1 MTAVL
6 NFRQERIYLLT
17 VDILKGLAIFPM
29 IFGHSIGWWNREL
42 SMHYEEG
49 SLAVVSIWFTGLMVF
64 PCFLYLYGFNQV
76 NSFLRQDEDVS
87 NYYEIRLHAV
97 KRSIIFCVFATL
109 ALGLMSIIQAP
120 EKFLNYIFTW
130 HLLHLFAFSTLYLL
144 LIWEIARWFERK
156 NRVSWHHQ
164 QIISILLFISFIGII
179 ALFIFFHD
187 YTVMREKSR
196 EFPVPLEPFSILTNI
211 SLDISSCGLI
221 PWLSFPLAG
230 GFTASFLN
238 LYRDTQN
245 HIVQKSRLVLLANLL
260 LLIIGFMYLGT
271 ERFVSAGLGYASSYS
286 HVFISIG
293 LIGSIFILLVL
304 ILDIHHKIPRKR
316 SYNLL
321 YPIIIVSKI
330 SLTVY
335 LVHPIVAVFDPS
347 LIPSESVLLFLV
359 SLYSLFFIFL
369 AHFWQ
374 KWDFK
379 YSFEWI
385 VRNYS

>member
-1 MTAVL
+1 
-6 NFRQERIYLLT
+6 
-17 VDILKGLAIFPM
+17 M
-29 IFGHSIGWWNREL
+29 I
-42 SMHYEEG
+42 
-49 SLAVVSIWFTGLMVF
+49 ASIWFYALTIF

-76 NSFLRQDEDVS
+76 NSFLRQSEDVF
-87 NYYEIRLHAV
+87 NRHEIRLHAV
-97 KRSIIFCVFATL
+97 KRSIIFFAFATL
-109 ALGLMSIIQAP
+109 ALALMSIIQAP

-144 LIWEIARWFERK
+144 LIWEISRWFERK
-156 NRVSWHHQ
+156 NRVSLNHQ
-164 QIISILLFISFIGII
+164 QIISILLLISLISII

-187 YTVMREKSR
+187 YTVMIQESNSR
-196 EFPVPLEPFSILTNI
+196 EFPVSLEILSILKNI
-211 SLDISSCGLI
+211 SFDVSSCGLI

-238 LYRDTQN
+238 LNRDSQN
-245 HIVQKSRLVLLANLL
+245 HVMQKSKLLLLANFL
-260 LLIIGFMYLGT
+260 LLIIGFLYLEN
-271 ERFVSAGLGYASSYS
+271 ERFISAGLGYASSFS

-293 LIGSIFILLVL
+293 LNGCIFILLVL
-304 ILDIHHKIPRKR
+304 ILDIHQIIPHKT

-335 LVHPIVAVFDPS
+335 YVHPVVGVIDPS
-347 LIPSESVLLFLV
+347 LIPSESVLLVFV
-359 SLYSLFFIFL
+359 SLYSLFFVLL

-379 YSFEWI
+379 FSFEWI